1 MKNIL
6 EELRERILIL
16 DGPMGTMIQNENLK
30 EEDYRGKKFENNSV
44 PLKGNNDI
52 LNITKERLIYDI
64 HIKYLS
70 AGADIIETNT
80 FNSTKTSQLDYK
92 LSLIHI

>member
-30 EEDYRGKKFENNSV
+30 EEDYRGKKFENNS
-44 PLKGNNDI
+44 
-52 LNITKERLIYDI
+52 
-64 HIKYLS
+64 
-70 AGADIIETNT
+70 
-80 FNSTKTSQLDYK
+80 
-92 LSLIHI
+92 

>member
-1 MKNIL
+1 MKSSKEIINVL
-6 EELRERILIL
+6 DKKILIL
-16 DGPMGTMIQNENLK
+16 DGAIGTMIQNENLK

-64 HIKYLS
+64 HIKYRVLPFFFLNFALLS
-70 AGADIIETNT
+70 MV
-80 FNSTKTSQLDYK
+80 SSV
-92 LSLIHI
+92 